1 MNKKP
6 LSTVI
11 KKIREDNGL
20 TQEEFAE
27 KLDVT
32 PLTVLRWEN
41 NTIQFPRQDIVK
53 KINELFEIN
62 LNDVVQKK
70 KKRIHS
76 ISAQTSGRKNISP
89 WGIGIPNV
97 VISDIVRGSSDKSGS
112 SNTVVPEE
120 DTTQEMLS
128 KIFGV
133 PLKVIN
139 REI

>member
-11 KKIREDNGL
+11 RKIREDNGL

-76 ISAQTSGRKNISP
+76 ISAQTSGSKNISP
-89 WGIGIPNV
+89 WGIGIG
-97 VISDIVRGSSDKSGS
+97 ISNEGAFDRLRGTSGGS
-112 SNTVVPEE
+112 GHSNTVVPEE
-120 DTTQEMLS
+120 NTTREMLS
-128 KIFGV
+128 KMFGI
-133 PLKVIN
+133 PLKKS
-139 REI
+139 